1 MRFGDNIP
9 GYVYPT
15 VDGSVELWTAE
26 GQALPDRPRGLVT
39 SDWPYRPDDP
49 SPPPKNFRRIQ
60 RIQPHIGEVQHLEFT
75 LNCQSLVSTSGRRFG
90 EMRELKYAEGMP
102 LGVMPVYDEGTTPT
116 IVKTEVD
123 SGKIQ
128 WQADLA
134 AQPSAMALDQGSQ
147 SVNGLLSPARLAM
160 ALQNEELVVMS
171 MQDGSSLKKF
181 PLRFGKTIIHAS
193 TIGFGDGGS
202 LLWTTGTRY
211 TGNSDQTTVT
221 SVTAWDVLRGQ
232 RVATAEVPGQVLAA
246 KWNPYGTQLATVR
259 HFDNLPPSGTQ
270 LPWSFHLWDVKIV
283 YHNEVHVSP
292 EVEAE

>member
-1 MRFGDNIP
+1 MFGKSKRDVVRTRYLAGMRFGDNIP

-211 TGNSDQTTVT
+211 TGNSDQTRRRPPGPVGPG
-221 SVTAWDVLRGQ
+221 SRG
-232 RVATAEVPGQVLAA
+232 
-246 KWNPYGTQLATVR
+246 
-259 HFDNLPPSGTQ
+259 SC
-270 LPWSFHLWDVKIV
+270 S
-283 YHNEVHVSP
+283 
-292 EVEAE
+292 